1 MIMSSSKFCIL
12 AKQNILVPKPQGW
25 CLEICLELSAGL
37 IFNSTGTARRARFD
51 FRCNWQSKTR
61 TLAEGLQN
69 HDRIKPIKAFLT
81 RMYKWISRN
90 QTVLC
95 YLASGKDMADNALK
109 HPPQASGH
117 GAFKFL
123 GARKS
128 HTEA

>member
-1 MIMSSSKFCIL
+1 MIMSSSKVCIL
-12 AKQNILVPKPQGW
+12 VKQNNLVPKPQGW

-109 HPPQASGH
+109 HPPQASVG
-117 GAFKFL
+117 L
-123 GARKS
+123 GLGP
-128 HTEA
+128 